1 MLLGSKFDEIDE
13 NIPQIQSLLR
23 TYNRCLRFTN
33 SRSSSASSTKIQNN
47 VGSNWNAVAMTIS
60 YEDMIRAE
68 KEALGLLG
76 WELMQPTVIQFV

>member
-23 TYNRCLRFTN
+23 TYNRCLRFTTQRSVGN
-33 SRSSSASSTKIQNN
+33 SRPQS
-47 VGSNWNAVAMTIS
+47 GSYNWNATAMTIS

-68 KEALGLLG
+68 KEALQLLK
-76 WELMQPTVIQFV
+76 WELL